1 MGRRSV
7 LGDGFGTFT
16 DGVFGQFSWKHE
28 ADRSLDFTTGKSFF
42 TRVAGKTDGF
52 GSNALKG
59 VVDKRVHDGHGFSG
73 DACVRVDLFEDLV
86 DV

>member
-7 LGDGFGTFT
+7 LGHGFGTFT

-28 ADRSLDFTTGKSFF
+28 ADRRLDFTTGQGFF
-42 TRVAGKTDGF
+42 TRVAGKTNGF
-52 GSNALKG
+52 GGNAFKG
-59 VVDKRVHDGHGFSG
+59 VVDKRVHDGHGFSR